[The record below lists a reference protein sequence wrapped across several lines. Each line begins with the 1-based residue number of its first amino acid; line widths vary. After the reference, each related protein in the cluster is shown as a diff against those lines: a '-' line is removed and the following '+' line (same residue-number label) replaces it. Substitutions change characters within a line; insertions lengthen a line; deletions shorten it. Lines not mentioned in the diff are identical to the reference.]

1 VAGQLAASQEGLS
14 SASKQTSTLLFIHS
28 SLVLQPFVWPLPLSF
43 SFAILYTVGR
53 TPWTEDQP
61 VARPLPTHRTTQP
74 QNKLTQ
80 TSMPRVGFEP
90 TTTSVFERTKV
101 VHSLDG
107 AATESYSSVIIN
119 VPTVPGEVVSLE
131 AAFPD

>member
-1 VAGQLAASQEGLS
+1 MAPQ
-14 SASKQTSTLLFIHS
+14 H
-28 SLVLQPFVWPLPLSF
+28 FVGPWPLSF

-53 TPWTEDQP
+53 TPCTEDLS
-61 VARPLPTHRTTQP
+61 VARPLPTHRTTQT

-90 TTTSVFERTKV
+90 TTTSVFERSKAIQPLDRAAIDSYTV
-101 VHSLDG
+101 VIL
-107 AATESYSSVIIN
+107 N
-119 VPTVPGEVVSLE
+119 FPTLPVQVVSLE